1 MALSREQENP
11 SQENRGRTQAEVSWI
26 PPSSL
31 RWACPVQLKSHLFEE
46 LPILVSAVKGYPEDA
61 WNRVPNVGLRPR
73 PIQLWRNPLNFIIYV
88 HGKCQQCSYLCLR
101 GGKGLGGEGE
111 EPFLTLLSECN
122 YILLI
127 LNAILA
133 SCEKFKDHRMMRY
146 KVKVYSIFL
155 APSRN
160 SCC

>member
-1 MALSREQENP
+1 MSAVFLP
-11 SQENRGRTQAEVSWI
+11 
-26 PPSSL
+26 
-31 RWACPVQLKSHLFEE
+31 LFE
-46 LPILVSAVKGYPEDA
+46 V
-61 WNRVPNVGLRPR
+61 
-73 PIQLWRNPLNFIIYV
+73 
-88 HGKCQQCSYLCLR
+88 
-101 GGKGLGGEGE
+101 GKGLGGEGE